1 MQGVVPG
8 DIGRHAVEEAHR
20 ENGQD
25 RLPVEG
31 VVREERMVRKLH
43 LHLFSFHLG
52 QQVPCVSNHV

>member
-8 DIGRHAVEEAHR
+8 DIGRHAMEEAHR

-31 VVREERMVRKLH
+31 VVREERMVRELH
-43 LHLFSFHLG
+43 LHLFCPHSG
-52 QQVPCVSNHV
+52 Q

>member
-8 DIGRHAVEEAHR
+8 DVGRHAVEEAHR

-31 VVREERMVRKLH
+31 LVREERMVRELH
-43 LHLFSFHLG
+43 LHLFCPHSG
-52 QQVPCVSNHV
+52 Q